1 MEFEQA
7 WLSYRM
13 IGKDSKWGQIGKI
26 CADLKSPVM
35 QNAVNELQRA
45 WKEMTGTELVKYSG
59 LLKEDDNR
67 GCIRFV
73 QDGKQLFPN
82 RLGLVNRFTLPLK
95 SIKSRINAVLST

>member
-67 GCIRFV
+67 G
-73 QDGKQLFPN
+73 
-82 RLGLVNRFTLPLK
+82 LPGQ
-95 SIKSRINAVLST
+95 R